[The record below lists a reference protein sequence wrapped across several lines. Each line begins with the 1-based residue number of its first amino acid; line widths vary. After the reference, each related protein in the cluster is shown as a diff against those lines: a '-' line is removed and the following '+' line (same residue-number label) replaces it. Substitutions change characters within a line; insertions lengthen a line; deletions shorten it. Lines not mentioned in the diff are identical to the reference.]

1 MDCRLVVTLGGAEG
15 ESYSLRDGVTSVGR
29 DTDNDIQ
36 MMTDR
41 VSRHHA
47 RFTNLSAVCRLA
59 DLNSTNGTLINGRK
73 ITSYDLKNGDEV
85 TIGELVMRFEET
97 SGWDSESRS
106 SSTQRHYSERSQMA
120 TVMLERRSEPIRPHM
135 PGLPGEKKE
144 IVNPFRL
151 KSKDAPAQI
160 PEKEKVTMAEKAK
173 TQPISV
179 GGFLRM
185 KQNLKDDKNP

>member
-1 MDCRLVVTLGGAEG
+1 MDCRLTVTLGGAEG
-15 ESYSLRDGVTSVGR
+15 ETYSLRDGVTSVGR

-36 MMTDR
+36 LMTDR

-47 RFTNLSAVCRLA
+47 RFTNLSAVCRLE
-59 DLNSTNGTLINGRK
+59 DLNSTNGTLVNGRK
-73 ITSYDLKNGDEV
+73 ITSYDLKSGDEV

-106 SSTQRHYSERSQMA
+106 STTQRHYTERSQMA
-120 TVMLERRSEPIRPHM
+120 TVMLERRSESPTPM
-135 PGLPGEKKE
+135 PVPGEKKE

-173 TQPISV
+173 TQPINV

-185 KQNLKDDKNP
+185 KQNLKDDKKQ

>member
-1 MDCRLVVTLGGAEG
+1 LE
-15 ESYSLRDGVTSVGR
+15 
-29 DTDNDIQ
+29 
-36 MMTDR
+36 
-41 VSRHHA
+41 
-47 RFTNLSAVCRLA
+47 
-59 DLNSTNGTLINGRK
+59 DLNSTNGTLVNGRK

-97 SGWDSESRS
+97 SGWDSESRGS
-106 SSTQRHYSERSQMA
+106 SQQRQYSERSQMA
-120 TVMLERRSEPIRPHM
+120 TVMLERRSEFSGPK
-135 PGLPGEKKE
+135 PGEKKD
-144 IVNPFRL
+144 VVSPFRL

-185 KQNLKDDKNP
+185 KQNLKDDKKP